1 MFLRKTPRKKDGKTH
16 DYWSVVENKR
26 VACGRVVQRHVLYL
40 GEINS
45 TQAAVWRKAIEV
57 LDDDVGHPRTM
68 ALFPEDRC
76 AGIAPDASIVQLRL
90 SDMRLCRPRQWGAC
104 WLAGQL
110 WQALQLDRFWA
121 DHLPPSRK
129 GTRWD
134 QVLQVLVS
142 YRLIAPGSEWKL
154 HRDWFGRSAMAD
166 LLGADFGLA
175 ESHKLYACHDFLLQ
189 HKDALFS
196 HLTARWRDLFNAN
209 FDVLLY
215 DLTSTYFE
223 INASDVAGG
232 DKRRHGYS
240 RDKRP
245 DCPQVV
251 IALVVTPDGLP
262 LAYEVLPGNTADCT
276 TLRMFLA
283 RIEQQ
288 YGRARR
294 IWVMDRGIP
303 TEAVL
308 AEMRASDPPVQ
319 YLVGTPKGRLS
330 RVEKQLLA
338 KPWQEA
344 RPGVSVKLLDE
355 DGELYVFAESAARV
369 SKERAMRRRQL
380 KWLWKRLRELAAM
393 EVPREEM
400 LMKLG
405 AARARA
411 PTAWRL
417 VDIEMDKESAMF
429 IYALNRLKLR
439 RIRQR
444 EGRYLLRTNL
454 TENDP
459 ALLWQYLHAARCCR
473 TGVQGPEG
481 RPGDTASLPSGSTQG
496 RSSYLHCVFGLLPA
510 DHVAASP
517 ACPGTWA
524 DRAECSREVRSRS
537 DDRRSSADHRRT
549 RAAAHSLHPAGA
561 GTQAPDP
568 AAQAQFAAAATT
580 ADHLPHGF
588 QTPRVVQ
595 TFPTNPLIGNGRETE
610 NTPIREDGLTVLPL
624 TGLAATAPSIAAAS
638 EHRSS
643 AVVHAF
649 QREHPCPS
657 TGACPGYVKDHI
669 HPLARLRGFA
679 SLMHRFQPRSL

>member
-26 VACGRVVQRHVLYL
+26 VAGGRVVQRHVLYL

-45 TQAAVWRKAIEV
+45 SQAAVWRKAIEV
-57 LDDDVGHPRTM
+57 LDDDAGHPRTM

-76 AGIAPDASIVQLRL
+76 IGLAPDASVVRLRL

-110 WQALQLDRFWA
+110 WQALLLDRFWA
-121 DHLPPSRK
+121 DRLPPSRK

-154 HRDWFGRSAMAD
+154 HRDWFGKSAMAD
-166 LLGADFGLA
+166 LLGGDFGLA
-175 ESHKLYACHDFLLQ
+175 EAHKLYACHDLLLQ
-189 HKDALFS
+189 HKADLFS
-196 HLTARWRDLFNAN
+196 HLMARWRDLFNAN

-223 INASDVAGG
+223 INASDVPEG

-262 LAYEVLPGNTADCT
+262 LAYEVLPGNTADCK

-294 IWVMDRGIP
+294 VWVMDRGIP

-308 AEMRASDPPVQ
+308 AEMRGSDPPVQ

-330 RVEKQLLA
+330 RLEKKLLA
-338 KPWQEA
+338 KPWQEV
-344 RPGVSVKLLDE
+344 RPGVSVKLLAE
-355 DGELYVFAESAARV
+355 DAELYVFAESVDRV
-369 SKERAMRRRQL
+369 SKERAMRKRQL

-417 VDIEMDKESAMF
+417 VDIEMDKESSMF
-429 IYALNRLKLR
+429 IYSLNRQKLR
-439 RIRQR
+439 RIRRR

-459 ALLWQYLHAARCCR
+459 ALLWQYYTQLVAVEEAFKNLKGDLAIRPIFHQEERRVEAHIFIAFLAYCLQITLQRRLHALAPGLTAR
-473 TGVQGPEG
+473 
-481 RPGDTASLPSGSTQG
+481 
-496 RSSYLHCVFGLLPA
+496 
-510 DHVAASP
+510 
-517 ACPGTWA
+517 
-524 DRAECSREVRSRS
+524 
-537 DDRRSSADHRRT
+537 SA
-549 RAAAHSLHPAGA
+549 LEK
-561 GTQAPDP
+561 
-568 AAQAQFAAAATT
+568 FAAVQMI
-580 ADHLPHGF
+580 DVHLP
-588 QTPRVVQ
+588 T
-595 TFPTNPLIGNGRETE
+595 TDGREL
-610 NTPIREDGLTVLPL
+610 RLTRYTQPEPELRLLIQQLKLQLPPQPPPRI
-624 TGLAATAPSIAAAS
+624 ATANVPS
-638 EHRSS
+638 
-643 AVVHAF
+643 
-649 QREHPCPS
+649 
-657 TGACPGYVKDHI
+657 Y
-669 HPLARLRGFA
+669 PL
-679 SLMHRFQPRSL
+679 